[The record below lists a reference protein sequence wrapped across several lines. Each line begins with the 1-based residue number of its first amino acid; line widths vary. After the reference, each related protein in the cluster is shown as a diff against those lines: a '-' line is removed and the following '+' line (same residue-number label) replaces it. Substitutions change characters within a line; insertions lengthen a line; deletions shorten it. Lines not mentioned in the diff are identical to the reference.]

1 MPPKWFWTDQKKE
14 AARLLADFRLKQ
26 IDVANQIG
34 VSRETIRNWNACEEF
49 QNQIEFHKKENQ
61 LKHEQEL
68 NEQEKSRADC
78 KTLLEKV
85 TRVIEQIT
93 TEQLSTIANNPIS
106 AINLWLRLYNTVH
119 NNQRR
124 SQNDNDESDRPPNL
138 AELEPEV
145 AQRIMDVL
153 ARECS

>member
-1 MPPKWFWTDQKKE
+1 MPNPKWFWTDQKKE

-34 VSRETIRNWNACEEF
+34 VARETIRNWNASEEF

-61 LKHEQEL
+61 GKHEQEL
-68 NEQEKSRADC
+68 NEQEKTRADC

-93 TEQLSTIANNPIS
+93 TEQLSGIAHNPIS

-119 NNQRR
+119 NPRR
-124 SQNDNDESDRPPNL
+124 SQTDNDESDRPPNL
-138 AELEPEV
+138 A
-145 AQRIMDVL
+145 
-153 ARECS
+153 